1 MNAIVEELLAGEKR
15 QTGTADM
22 MLQLAEWAAASY
34 ARYDRAAVDRIA
46 KAAAEAAFALGRT
59 AGRGGGEGDRL
70 RRRGAQEDQERD
82 LLARHL

>member
-15 QTGTADM
+15 QTGTTDM

-46 KAAAEAAFALGRT
+46 KAAAEAASPRPPP
-59 AGRGGGEGDRL
+59 RPPL
-70 RRRGAQEDQERD
+70 RSPARWQTRR
-82 LLARHL
+82 